1 MLGFARSATSTA
13 AVKGSA
19 SATIA
24 RTVDSVFDF
33 VARDFFSNYRRWC
46 PQVVDLDP
54 SGPVPLRAGMQAR
67 QVTLDRGI
75 RCESTFEV
83 AEVEPPAR
91 LVLEGVSEPFRSSY
105 RFESAPAGG
114 TGIVFEFEMREL
126 ELAMRP
132 FAKLIRAAL
141 QDGAEQT
148 VENLKSL
155 LESDPRGAE
164 QARAS

>member
-46 PQVVDLDP
+46 PQVVELEP
-54 SGPVPLRAGMQAR
+54 SGPIPLRAGMKAR

-75 RCESTFEV
+75 RSESTFEV

-91 LVLEGVSEPFRSSY
+91 LVLEGVSEPFRSTY
-105 RFESAPAGG
+105 CFESAPAGE

-155 LESDPRGAE
+155 LESDPLGAE